1 MSIFH
6 LDAQCD
12 QEANC
17 RITCPVLVITDGVP
31 RTVSIIIKVC
41 IASAQVSTPYHVQF
55 FQKHV
60 YLCYGLDAYYHSF
73 FWFVFVVVVGGVSCK
88 EEKIL
93 HVNCFPVGRILVV
106 HSYSG
111 IVTLHCVD
119 AATSNH
125 SCTFVR

>member
-12 QEANC
+12 QEANR

-55 FQKHV
+55 FQKRV
-60 YLCYGLDAYYHSF
+60 YLCYGLDVYYHSF
-73 FWFVFVVVVGGVSCK
+73 LFWLGGGGGGGVSCK
-88 EEKIL
+88 DEKIL
-93 HVNCFPVGRILVV
+93 HVNCFSVAG
-106 HSYSG
+106 
-111 IVTLHCVD
+111 
-119 AATSNH
+119 
-125 SCTFVR
+125 F